1 MSSSAENGAVDAAVP
16 RMSVDKDEKPE
27 EPAADPDP
35 TPLAPGVWVTEAP
48 GFACVP
54 PRAQSDFRNVAATP
68 DEADDVDDKECDTK
82 LTSLEVEPRIERYRE
97 R

>member
-1 MSSSAENGAVDAAVP
+1 MTVEKD
-16 RMSVDKDEKPE
+16 DK
-27 EPAADPDP
+27 EPPCDT

-54 PRAQSDFRNVAATP
+54 PRAESDLRNVTQQAERDTSEGPPA
-68 DEADDVDDKECDTK
+68 DKEADTK
-82 LTSLEVEPRIERYRE
+82 LSRDDVEPRIERYRE

>member
-1 MSSSAENGAVDAAVP
+1 MCVEKN
-16 RMSVDKDEKPE
+16 DKHQEQ
-27 EPAADPDP
+27 AADT

-54 PRAQSDFRNVAATP
+54 PRAQSDLRNVADQASH
-68 DEADDVDDKECDTK
+68 DEADERAADQECDTK
-82 LTSLEVEPRIERYRE
+82 LSQDDVEPRIERYRE